1 MLNHYQSTGRY
12 TSARA
17 ASLSNEVVGVV
28 RGYIAIWGDLD
39 HRDSYDTWWDR
50 ERPAEIGMKFVP
62 FPLCYE
68 HGDNETLRKEIIGS
82 VDRIW
87 IDDIGYAFEGHL
99 DPSSPFFDRV
109 VAELRRAELKTSSA
123 TGSHLVEFY
132 DDGAFKSWP
141 LVELSFTKYPAESRM
156 PAVQLLRSLTEQPPG
171 AAGGDELP
179 STQSTRQDEDT
190 PMNAKEIIQ
199 QLIDAGADAATI
211 IGALLEAGINIDD
224 LASAV
229 QQLVPPAA
237 GSEGQLSDSED
248 PPEAEGEDEE
258 PSAEDEPETRSTA
271 EKLLALLKE
280 QQQQSQQRNQSANV
294 IAALGEIIKL
304 GKAAR
309 NAPPPKETK
318 RFSAGNPAFSVQVS
332 EPRKFWG
339 RSRQELMFGYL
350 TLRAEN
356 KPISQEYVKVMV
368 ARTFDALQKNND
380 PVMTDLAVRS
390 AMPST
395 RADEVMAST
404 AVGGGDEW
412 VTIAYSSDLWE
423 KARSNRI
430 FKQIVE
436 KGMRVEEVPQ
446 GAESIYILMEGSD
459 PTVYT
464 ISQNPD
470 LDATNRPAINL
481 KISRPGTGREL
492 LIPGELGMAI
502 AYSDVFKEDSLI
514 NVLSQLQAQMNE
526 KAEETIEQL
535 FINGDVATSANTNI
549 NLIDGT
555 PGSGLAAPYYL
566 ASDGALKYALVTGSG
581 TSRDGGVLDEDD
593 YRLTLARFPSVM
605 RSRKANIALII
616 DSDTHSASLGIPAL
630 KTDDVRRMNATIT
643 SGVLENIFGTDV
655 LESGFMPLANSAGK
669 VPSAGGTLGRILGV
683 YAPYWA
689 MGWKRQITIE
699 TGRDILNGVNVI
711 VAKMRLG
718 FKPRGAGAAVATY
731 NLTIN

>member
-1 MLNHYQSTGRY
+1 MLNHYQASGRY

-28 RGYIAIWGDLD
+28 RGYIAIWGDPD

-87 IDDIGYAFEGHL
+87 IDDTGYAFEGHL
-99 DPSSPFFDRV
+99 DPSNPFFDRV
-109 VAELRRAELKTSSA
+109 VAELRRVELKTSSA

-211 IGALLEAGINIDD
+211 IGALLEAGISIDD

-229 QQLVPPAA
+229 QQLVPPEA
-237 GSEGQLSDSED
+237 GSEGQLSDSEN
-248 PPEAEGEDEE
+248 PEDDKPADEE
-258 PSAEDEPETRSTA
+258 ESETRNSGSAA
-271 EKLLALLKE
+271 EKLLALINKNR
-280 QQQQSQQRNQSANV
+280 QQQQRSKSDAV
-294 IAALGEIIKL
+294 VAALSKIIKST
-304 GKAAR
+304 R
-309 NAPPPKETK
+309 NAPPPKDNK
-318 RFSAGNPAFSVQVS
+318 RFVAGDPAFSVQVS
-332 EPRKFWG
+332 EPLKYWG

-350 TLRAEN
+350 TLRAEG
-356 KPISQEYVKVMV
+356 KPVSEEYCKVMV
-368 ARTFDALQKNND
+368 ARAFDGVQKND
-380 PVMTDLAVRS
+380 PVMNHPAVRS
-390 AMPST
+390 SMKST
-395 RADEVMAST
+395 RANEVMIST
-404 AVGGGDEW
+404 AAGGGDEW
-412 VTIAYSSDLWE
+412 VSIAYSSDLWE
-423 KARSNRI
+423 KARENRI
-430 FKQIVE
+430 FQQLVA

-446 GAESIYILMEGSD
+446 GAESIYILTEGSD

-464 ISQNPD
+464 ISQNAN
-470 LDATNRPAINL
+470 LDATNRPSVNIG
-481 KISRPGTGREL
+481 ISRPGTGREL
-492 LIPGELGMAI
+492 LTPGELGMAV
-502 AYSDVFKEDSLI
+502 AYSDVFEEDSLI
-514 NVLSQLQAQMNE
+514 PVLSQLQAQMDE

-535 FINGDVATSANTNI
+535 FLNGDTATAENTNI

-555 PGSGLAAPYYL
+555 PGSALASPYYL

-581 TSRDGGVLDEDD
+581 TSRDGGTLDEDD
-593 YRLTLARFPSVM
+593 FRLTLRLFPSAI
-605 RSRKANIALII
+605 RSRKANIALVF
-616 DSDTHSASLGIPAL
+616 DSDTHSTALGIPAL
-630 KTDDVRRMNATIT
+630 KTDDVRHTNATIT
-643 SGVLENIFGTDV
+643 SGVLENIYGVDT
-655 LESGFMPLANSAGK
+655 LESGFMLKANSAGK
-669 VPSAGGTLGRILGV
+669 VPSAGGTLGRLLGV

-689 MGWKRQITIE
+689 MGWKRRARVE
-699 TGRDILNGVNVI
+699 TGRDIISGTNLI
-711 VAKMRLG
+711 VVKFRLG